1 MRPASWGFRASA
13 GSAGWAGA
21 HGLPSDPGWA
31 ARAQH
36 PSLTPSITGDDEE
49 TEATGGRLSSDP
61 EPGGPSEP
69 SRSWPGNILQQT
81 PCGKPKGQKDHGR
94 DPAGGPCLLAR
105 PAPAAGFPAQPALC
119 QLPEVI
125 STMPCVSG
133 SGFLVG
139 PSHRLKLPLPSLE
152 TPSPVPQSS
161 EHAAQPAATG
171 GPSLLPEG
179 PFQQLLTPHSSVLP
193 NLRASLSSP
202 IVQLRSLPLPVGG
215 GGGEGASFYPN
226 PCGETK
232 AVISLCADMGLRTK
246 ARRPG
251 QAPQDLRQ
259 DLAVA

>member
-1 MRPASWGFRASA
+1 MQPPSRGFRAST
-13 GSAGWAGA
+13 GSAGCAGA

-31 ARAQH
+31 VHAQH

-49 TEATGGRLSSDP
+49 TEATGCGRLSSDP

-94 DPAGGPCLLAR
+94 DPAGGLCLLAW
-105 PAPAAGFPAQPALC
+105 PAPAAGFPAQPAPC
-119 QLPEVI
+119 QLPKAI
-125 STMPCVSG
+125 STVPCVSG

-139 PSHRLKLPLPSLE
+139 LSHRLKLPLPSLE

-161 EHAAQPAATG
+161 ERAAQPAATG

-179 PFQQLLTPHSSVLP
+179 PFQQPLTPCSSVLP

-215 GGGEGASFYPN
+215 GGGGETSFYPN
-226 PCGETK
+226 PC
-232 AVISLCADMGLRTK
+232 
-246 ARRPG
+246 
-251 QAPQDLRQ
+251 
-259 DLAVA
+259 